1 MPNHRIVAFGWS
13 PDGEKIAYLTNSRT
27 PEPFETSYSGSP
39 GRCTIQVKDLAN
51 KRTVVLATWRP
62 HTYRCKAGEDVAW
75 SPDGRFIAFE
85 RNRQVVV
92 MESNGYSQRVVGVA
106 RDAGLTWWPGGRIA
120 YMCHHW
126 EQWCAVAPDGSR
138 RTQIPGRYHDVVW
151 SPQSGR
157 IAYTTDARL
166 RVQVWTA
173 RPDGTDARMVFS
185 PKQMCCVTHDTTV
198 AWSPDGTKLVAI
210 VPNGY
215 VIDLRSG
222 HTQTQPW
229 LEGAIYLPRPSWQP
243 PTHTQGRAMT
253 GPREPTAGPTQR
265 TSTHARWS
273 STRSRAGWG
282 GSSPT
287 WSKTPSPMPA
297 PACAPHT
304 IPPGRLTRSQTTG
317 PGIPPEVL
325 GTRSTASIRPTRAE
339 AHQRHW
345 PRAGHSPAKTRVC
358 SAETSPQPAAQGTA
372 QPPPCLPADL

>member
-1 MPNHRIVAFGWS
+1 MDELDLLRRMGEQEPAVDAEARTHAWERLHRHQHPSRRRATPLDGPTLRPQKVAGWWMRFGEFALVIVGVVVLVGAVALLAHRSPGRPQSPPPRYHGVTYITSSGEIAAGDPHRIGTFRIIVPNHLRVDVPNHRIVAFGWS

-39 GRCTIQVKDLAN
+39 GRCTIQVRDLAT
-51 KRTVVLATWRP
+51 KRTVALATWRP

-126 EQWCAVAPDGSR
+126 EQWCAVRPDGSR

-151 SPQSGR
+151 SLQSGR

-198 AWSPDGTKLVAI
+198 AWSPDGKKLVAM

-243 PTHTQGRAMT
+243 
-253 GPREPTAGPTQR
+253 
-265 TSTHARWS
+265 
-273 STRSRAGWG
+273 
-282 GSSPT
+282 
-287 WSKTPSPMPA
+287 A
-297 PACAPHT
+297 P
-304 IPPGRLTRSQTTG
+304 
-317 PGIPPEVL
+317 
-325 GTRSTASIRPTRAE
+325 
-339 AHQRHW
+339 
-345 PRAGHSPAKTRVC
+345 
-358 SAETSPQPAAQGTA
+358 TSPKAEQ
-372 QPPPCLPADL
+372 